1 MTEYFPMFREGIPV
15 IVKRLYKFNWLLCIY
30 CVLAL
35 ATEAQQDSSFLD
47 KVNLRTKNKF
57 LNGIFE
63 DAKNSIRR
71 NQFDA
76 ADNKAVL
83 LTQSEE
89 SFKPYEGKIIR
100 RILVNSYGFERSFTD
115 TANRIQYFGT
125 KILNALHTDSREF
138 VIRDNLY
145 IRENTKLNPYILAD
159 NERFLRNISFIQD
172 ARIIVTPVGFSGD
185 SVDVLVFTKDLFSL
199 KLVADVAGFDVEWL
213 RMRLSESNIGGTA
226 QSLQLT
232 GLWQRGRK
240 PGFGYEA
247 AYGKTNIGG
256 SFVNGSVGYTTAN
269 TGRSDGDEEE
279 YSLFFRMDRPL
290 VSPYSQLAGGMEISF
305 NQSVNVQE
313 KPDSIFFDYRYNL
326 YDIWGGIN
334 LGITDI
340 REGIMS
346 DNRRDRKFLSGRY
359 LQSDFLKTPLQI
371 GDSIDPVYNSR
382 QMALLQFTFFRQE
395 YYKMNYLYGF
405 GTTEDIPTGY
415 NLALTAGWH
424 RQLTMDRPY
433 GGVEFDKY
441 FVTDKGGFLHASLRT
456 GGFYRKQALEDASL
470 LVGANYFTAL
480 LPLKKWKIRQ
490 QFRASYT
497 QIHRRNTYFPLYLN
511 NAYGPPNFNTAAVS
525 GHQRISAYTESVLYL
540 NKKIFG
546 FLFAPF
552 AYAAT
557 SVLTPEYK
565 RFREAN
571 VYPSFGGGLRT
582 RNENLIFG
590 TIEFKALYFPKPVQ
604 GLQGFQFYI
613 NSDIRFRYR
622 TSFVKAPN
630 TVQLNF
636 EDIY

>member
-1 MTEYFPMFREGIPV
+1 MPV
-15 IVKRLYKFNWLLCIY
+15 IVKLLYKFNSVLFIF
-30 CVLAL
+30 CVLSLMA
-35 ATEAQQDSSFLD
+35 EAQQDSSFLD
-47 KVNLRTKNKF
+47 KINLRTKNKF

-63 DAKNSIRR
+63 DAKNSIRK
-71 NQFDA
+71 NQFDTS
-76 ADNKAVL
+76 DNKVVL
-83 LTQSEE
+83 LTQSEQ

-100 RILVNSYGFERSFTD
+100 RIIINSFGFERTFTD

-145 IRENTKLNPYILAD
+145 IRENTRLNPYILAD

-172 ARIIVTPVGFSGD
+172 ARIIVSPVGLAGD
-185 SVDVLVFTKDLFSL
+185 SVDILVFTKDLFSL
-199 KLVADVAGFDVEWL
+199 KGIADIAGFNIDQV
-213 RMRLSESNIGGTA
+213 RVRVSESNLGGTA
-226 QSLQLT
+226 QSLQFT
-232 GLWQRGRK
+232 GLWKRNRK

-256 SFVNGSVGYTTAN
+256 SFINGSIGYTTAN
-269 TGRSDGDEEE
+269 TGKSDGDEEE
-279 YSLFFRMDRPL
+279 YSFFVRMDRPL
-290 VSPYSQLAGGMEISF
+290 VSPFSQLAGGMEISF
-305 NQSVNVQE
+305 NHSVNVNE
-313 KPDSIFFDYRYNL
+313 KEDSIFLDYRYNL

-340 REGIMS
+340 REGITN
-346 DNRRDRKFLSGRY
+346 DNRRDRKFFSGRFFKT
-359 LQSDFLKTPLQI
+359 DFLKTPLQI
-371 GDSIDPVYNSR
+371 GNSIDPVYNSR

-433 GGVEFDKY
+433 GGIELDKY
-441 FVTDKGGFLHASLRT
+441 FVTNQGGFIHTTFRT
-456 GGFYRKQALEDASL
+456 GGFYRNNASEDASL
-470 LVGANYFTAL
+470 LVGADYFTAL
-480 LPLKKWKIRQ
+480 FPVKKWKVRQ
-490 QFRASYT
+490 QFKASYT
-497 QIHRRNTYFPLYLN
+497 QLNNRNTYFPLYLN
-511 NAYGPPNFNTAAVS
+511 NAYGPPNFNSGAVF
-525 GHQRISAYTESVLYL
+525 GKKRISVYTESVLYL

-557 SVLTPEYK
+557 SVLTPEEK
-565 RFREAN
+565 QFRN
-571 VYPSFGGGLRT
+571 SDVYPSFGGGVRT

-590 TIEFKALYFPKPVQ
+590 TIEFKALYFPKSVQ
-604 GLQGFQFYI
+604 GLRGFQFYI

-622 TSFVKAPN
+622 TNFVKAPN